1 VPVRFRQRSPCNGGL
16 HLFSLIFEKRRRNL
30 RPGSTGKE
38 GIGFAIA
45 SPPTRLGNYAQMII
59 GKPYAGNRTHGL
71 KDDK

>member
-1 VPVRFRQRSPCNGGL
+1 MV
-16 HLFSLIFEKRRRNL
+16 EKRRRKL
-30 RPGSTGKE
+30 RQVQTGKE

-45 SPPTRLGNYAQMII
+45 SASPRLGNNAQMII